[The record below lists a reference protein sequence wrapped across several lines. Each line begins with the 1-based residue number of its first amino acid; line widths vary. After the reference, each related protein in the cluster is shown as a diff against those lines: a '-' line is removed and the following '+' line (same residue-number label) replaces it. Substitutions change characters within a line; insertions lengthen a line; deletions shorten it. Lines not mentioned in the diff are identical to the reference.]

1 MQFVVGEFE
10 QANAEHC
17 VWLSRSRRQ
26 CSWRKVGLIAKLQ
39 SRTLGCR
46 CRGMNAGCIEAAK
59 CIPADLC

>member
-26 CSWRKVGLIAKLQ
+26 CSLRKVGLIADVSMAAIKKE
-39 SRTLGCR
+39 
-46 CRGMNAGCIEAAK
+46 NAQMQALM
-59 CIPADLC
+59 PMHTRDMQL